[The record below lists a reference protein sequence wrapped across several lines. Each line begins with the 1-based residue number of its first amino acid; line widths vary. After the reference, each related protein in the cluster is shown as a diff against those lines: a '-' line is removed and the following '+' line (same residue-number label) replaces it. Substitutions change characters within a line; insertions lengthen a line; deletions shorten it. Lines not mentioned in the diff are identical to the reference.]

1 MPRQARLDSPGTLHH
16 VIVRGIERQKI
27 ISDEEDRKAFVFR
40 LGRVAS
46 ETATGIYAWVLM
58 TNHAHILLRSGP
70 EGLAKFMRRFLTGY
84 AISYNLRHRRHGH
97 LFQNRY
103 KSIVCD
109 EDSYLLELVRYI
121 HLNPLRAKLVQTLEA
136 LDRYPYCG
144 HSVLMGK
151 VKHKWQ
157 DRDYVLYKFGS
168 KEGEAKRR
176 YRGFVQAGIE
186 DGHRPE
192 LVGGG
197 LVRTLGGWSEVVS
210 LRRKGMRE
218 LTDARILG
226 SGTFVEHL
234 LEEADERTRQRFSAA
249 DCHRIIED
257 LIVSTCLE
265 EKIYPAALKGGSRR
279 GNMPAIRLKIAMKL
293 VEEHGV
299 AMAEAARSL
308 GVSTSAISKALKR
321 SKST

>member
-1 MPRQARLDSPGTLHH
+1 MPRQARLDFPGTLHH

-27 ISDEEDRKAFVFR
+27 VSDDTDRKAFVLR
-40 LGRVAS
+40 LGRVAA
-46 ETATGIYAWVLM
+46 ETVTCIYAWALM

-70 EGLAKFMRRFLTGY
+70 EGLSPFMRRFLTGY
-84 AISYNLRHRRHGH
+84 AVSYNLRHRRHGH

-103 KSIVCD
+103 KSIVCE

-121 HLNPLRAKLVQTLEA
+121 HLNPLRAGLVETLEA
-136 LDRYPYCG
+136 LDVYPYSG

-151 VKHKWQ
+151 IKHKWQ

-168 KEGEAKRR
+168 KEGEAKRE
-176 YRGFVQAGIE
+176 YRGFVQAGVE
-186 DGHRPE
+186 YGHRPE

-197 LVRTLGGWSEVVS
+197 LVRSLGGWSEVVS
-210 LRRKGMRE
+210 LRGKGMRKAADE
-218 LTDARILG
+218 RILG
-226 SGTFVEHL
+226 SSSFAEHL
-234 LEEADERTRQRFSAA
+234 LEEADERIRQRFPGE
-249 DCHRIIED
+249 DCYRIIED
-257 LIVSTCLE
+257 LIMAACRE
-265 EKIYPAALKGGSRR
+265 EKISPAELKSGSRR
-279 GNMPAIRLKIAMKL
+279 GRIPEIRLNIARKL

-299 AMAEAARSL
+299 LMAEAARSL